1 VTFSDPLPPLVLS
14 CRSSWRI
21 AYGGGALFLLA
32 LGTTTL
38 AGESLSD
45 RPEAAS
51 MAAGVVLL
59 VLGAGCAQFFLRYCT
74 AHLVLDAGG
83 FRLEGPLLDGGL
95 VAWDDV
101 SDYRI
106 RQTAS
111 GPASLRLVHGAG
123 RRLAV
128 PLIYE
133 EAHLLEVGLGQR
145 HFPRF

>member
-1 VTFSDPLPPLVLS
+1 VTSSDPLPPLVLS
-14 CRSSWRI
+14 CRTSWRV

-51 MAAGVVLL
+51 IAAGVVLR
-59 VLGAGCAQFFLRYCT
+59 VLGAGCAQFFVRYCT

-83 FRLEGPLLDGGL
+83 FRLAGPLLEGAP

-123 RRLAV
+123 RHLSV